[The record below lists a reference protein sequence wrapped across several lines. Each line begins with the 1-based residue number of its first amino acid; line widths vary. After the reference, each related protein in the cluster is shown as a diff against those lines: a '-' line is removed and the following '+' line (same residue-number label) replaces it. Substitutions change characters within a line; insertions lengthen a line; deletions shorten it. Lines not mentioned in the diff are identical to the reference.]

1 MAKIDWN
8 SFQQQVSE
16 MEARQASFGN
26 GPKVGFF
33 GLKNDGDEAIVRIM
47 HDSPDDF
54 DLCAVHPTTVDG
66 KFRNVGCLRT
76 PSDPVDMCPYC
87 ADGKKFA
94 LRIYIHLIEYV
105 RNEQGQI
112 VPVAKV
118 WERSSSYAK
127 TLVNYMNEYGPLSD
141 MIFKIKRSGAA
152 GSRDTTY
159 AILPGNMKLYDPSVY
174 VKDLSL
180 FEGYEAT
187 GHAVLK
193 KTYEE
198 MMALSAAEGG
208 VAGNTAAY
216 NPAPVQPAVAPA
228 PAYSAAP
235 AYSSAPV
242 YNAPVAQ
249 PQAAPTYTTP
259 AAPVAPAQPV
269 RTYREPTAEA
279 APVRQTYQPQAAPAA
294 GGVERPR
301 RFY

>member
-105 RNEQGQI
+105 RNDQGQI

-159 AILPGNMKLYDPSVY
+159 AILPGNMKLYDPAVY
-174 VKDLSL
+174 VKDVSL

-198 MMALSAAEGG
+198 MMALSASEGS

-216 NPAPVQPAVAPA
+216 NPVPVQPIAAPVYNTA
-228 PAYSAAP
+228 PAYNA
-235 AYSSAPV
+235 APV
-242 YNAPVAQ
+242 YNAPAA
-249 PQAAPTYTTP
+249 PAAPTYTTP
-259 AAPVAPAQPV
+259 AAPVTTAAPTQPV
-269 RTYREPTAEA
+269 RTYREPTAE
-279 APVRQTYQPQAAPAA
+279 PVSVRQTYQPTTAPAA
-294 GGVERPR
+294 GVGERPR